1 MAEHNPTDDSRLVP
15 LDLPDAQAAILR
27 RDIGDWIEA
36 LETDLRDPERL
47 EDPERTRADL
57 AAYRR
62 LLDGV
67 KEGGIWLPDERAARL
82 LRQAADAHD
91 SENGYAEVVS
101 VHDAMHA
108 LLAPLESG
116 W

>member
-1 MAEHNPTDDSRLVP
+1 MATDNPTDDSRLVP
-15 LDLPDAQAAILR
+15 LDLLDAQALILR
-27 RDIGDWIEA
+27 RDLGDWIEA
-36 LETDLRDPERL
+36 LEADLREPERL

-67 KEGGIWLPDERAARL
+67 KEGGIRVPDERAVCL
-82 LRQAADAHD
+82 LREAADAHD
-91 SENGYAEVVS
+91 RETEYAEVVAT
-101 VHDAMHA
+101 HDAMHA

-116 W
+116 R